1 MPEQSSYI
9 TASQIWQA
17 VLGQLE
23 LQVSRPVFDTWLAA
37 TKATSLEGSVL
48 LVEVPNPFFVEN
60 IEKRMYQTVLR
71 AVRGVAGA
79 DLEVRLYVSTLGDAP
94 PQALQMPELIQT
106 APPPGLNHG
115 YTFATFV
122 VGPSNHLAFTAA
134 QAVTQALG
142 STYNP
147 LFIYAPP
154 GLGKTHLMHAI
165 AHASH
170 ARGAVVSYVTS
181 EHFTNE
187 FIQAIRTKT
196 TQDFRTIYRSVDL
209 LLVDDIQFLAG
220 KEQTLEG
227 FFHTFNDL
235 HTFRKQIVLAS
246 EQPPQQLDFL
256 HDKLRSRLE
265 SGLTINLQP
274 PDPDTRLAILE
285 SKAISMSVTADTD
298 ALRLIA
304 SIDVNNIRELEG
316 PFTRAVA
323 LATLHNTHITTS
335 IAYEAIDV
343 VSKPFPITEFPKASQ
358 ETVMSTVVDYYG
370 ISLKDLTGRKRSQK
384 LVAARQTTM
393 QIMSSEL
400 GMGVTDIG
408 KAIARDH
415 STVSLA
421 LKRFQHGITH
431 DPTLQADINAIAGML
446 IEHST

>member
-1 MPEQSSYI
+1 
-9 TASQIWQA
+9 
-17 VLGQLE
+17 
-23 LQVSRPVFDTWLAA
+23 
-37 TKATSLEGSVL
+37 
-48 LVEVPNPFFVEN
+48 
-60 IEKRMYQTVLR
+60 MYQTVLR
-71 AVRGVAGA
+71 AVRRVAGA

-94 PQALQMPELIQT
+94 PQALHMPQLIQT

-122 VGPSNHLAFTAA
+122 VGPSNQLAFTAA
-134 QAVTQALG
+134 QAVTEALG

-285 SKAISMSVTADTD
+285 SKAISMSVTADTE

-343 VSKPFPITEFPKASQ
+343 VSKPFPMTEFPKASQ

-421 LKRFQHGITH
+421 LKRLQHGITH

>member
-1 MPEQSSYI
+1 M
-9 TASQIWQA
+9 
-17 VLGQLE
+17 E

-71 AVRGVAGA
+71 AVRAVAGA
-79 DLEVRLYVSTLGDAP
+79 DLEVRLYVSTFGDAP
-94 PQALQMPELIQT
+94 PQALQIPEHIQT
-106 APPPGLNHG
+106 PPPPGLNHG

-122 VGPSNHLAFTAA
+122 VGPSNQLAFTAA
-134 QAVTQALG
+134 QAVTEALG

-154 GLGKTHLMHAI
+154 GLGKTHLMQAI
-165 AHASH
+165 AHTSH

-196 TQDFRTIYRSVDL
+196 TQDFRTRYRSVDL

-220 KEQTLEG
+220 KEQTLQG

-235 HTFRKQIVLAS
+235 HTFRKQVVLAS
-246 EQPPQQLDFL
+246 EQPPHQLDFL
-256 HDKLRSRLE
+256 DDKLRSRLE
-265 SGLTINLQP
+265 SGLTIDLQP
-274 PDPDTRLAILE
+274 PDPDTRLTILQ
-285 SKAISMSVTADTD
+285 SKAISMSVTADAE

-316 PFTRAVA
+316 SFTRAVA

-343 VSKPFPITEFPKASQ
+343 LSKPLPMTEFPKASQ

-370 ISLKDLTGRKRSQK
+370 ISLKDLTGRKRTQK

-408 KAIARDH
+408 KAIGRDH

-421 LKRFQHGITH
+421 LKRLHHGITPN
-431 DPTLQADINAIAGML
+431 PTLQADINAIAGML

>member
-1 MPEQSSYI
+1 M
-9 TASQIWQA
+9 
-17 VLGQLE
+17 
-23 LQVSRPVFDTWLAA
+23 
-37 TKATSLEGSVL
+37 
-48 LVEVPNPFFVEN
+48 
-60 IEKRMYQTVLR
+60 
-71 AVRGVAGA
+71 
-79 DLEVRLYVSTLGDAP
+79 
-94 PQALQMPELIQT
+94 
-106 APPPGLNHG
+106 
-115 YTFATFV
+115 
-122 VGPSNHLAFTAA
+122 GPSNQLAFTAA
-134 QAVTQALG
+134 QAVTEALG

-196 TQDFRTIYRSVDL
+196 TQDFRTRYRSVDL

-235 HTFRKQIVLAS
+235 HTFRKQVVLAS
-246 EQPPQQLDFL
+246 EHPPQQLDFL

-265 SGLTINLQP
+265 SGLTIDLQP
-274 PDPDTRLAILE
+274 PDPDTRLAILQ
-285 SKAISMSVTADTD
+285 SKAISMTITADTE

-316 PFTRAVA
+316 SFTRAVA
-323 LATLHNTHITTS
+323 LATLHNTHITSS

-343 VSKPFPITEFPKASQ
+343 VTKPFPITEFPKASQ
-358 ETVMSTVVDYYG
+358 ETVMSAVVDYYG
-370 ISLKDLTGRKRSQK
+370 ITLKDLIGRKRSQK
-384 LVAARQTTM
+384 LAAARQTTI
-393 QIMSSEL
+393 QVMSSEL

-408 KAIARDH
+408 KAIGRDH

-421 LKRFQHGITH
+421 LKRLHHGITP
-431 DPTLQADINAIAGML
+431 DPTLEADINAIAGML
-446 IEHST
+446 IEHSTSSR